1 MEARHAAKITRFEDV
16 TANGEAALWRLLLNN
31 KFPFP
36 FMMGDF
42 ECQFYLSGIFTENVA
57 LNLTMVLQSLVM
69 ELASE

>member
-1 MEARHAAKITRFEDV
+1 
-16 TANGEAALWRLLLNN
+16 
-31 KFPFP
+31 
-36 FMMGDF
+36 MGDF